1 MAETLQPAHREAAR
15 QDPALQGEARLAIAP
30 PREILI
36 VMLSALGDAVH
47 VLPVVNAL
55 KRHWPKSRITW
66 VIQPV
71 PHQLVAGH
79 DRVDEFVL
87 FRRRRGA
94 QAWRS
99 FTELARSL
107 GGRRYDLLLN
117 LQVYLKAGLI
127 TSMARADVKLGFDRR
142 RARDMNW
149 LFTTHRIPPRPVG
162 HVQDQ
167 YFEFIEH
174 LGIDPEPV
182 AWRLRPSAAER
193 AAQRTFFDALDRP
206 ACGLVVGTSRPE
218 KNWAAERYARLIEA
232 LEVDFGY
239 RCVLLGGPAAPE
251 RAAAERILRATRA
264 QPVDALADDV
274 RRLMWLLDGSSLVI
288 SPDTGPLHIARALDR
303 PLVGLYGY
311 TNPKRYGP
319 YRRPEGVVDGYARFA
334 GEEYVPSMKYR
345 PEGMGRITVEMVLA
359 AVERVR
365 R

>member
-1 MAETLQPAHREAAR
+1 MAERLLL
-15 QDPALQGEARLAIAP
+15 DPP

-55 KRHWPKSRITW
+55 KRQWPESRITW

-79 DRVDEFVL
+79 ENVDEFVL
-87 FRRRRGA
+87 FRRRRGR

-99 FTELARSL
+99 FTDISRDL
-107 GGRRYDLLLN
+107 GGRRFDLLIN

-127 TSMARADVKLGFDRR
+127 TSIARAKVKLGFDRR

-182 AWRLRPSAAER
+182 EWRIGISDAER
-193 AAQRTFFDALDRP
+193 EAQRAFFDGLDRP
-206 ACGLVVGTSRPE
+206 ACGLVVGTSKPA
-218 KNWAAERYARLIEA
+218 KNWAPERYARLVEA
-232 LEVDFGY
+232 LEVDFGL
-239 RCVLLGGPAAPE
+239 RCLLLGGPSAAE
-251 RAAAERILRATRA
+251 QAAAERILRETRGS
-264 QPVDALADDV
+264 PVDALADDI
-274 RRLMWLLDGSSLVI
+274 RRLVWLLDGSRLVV
-288 SPDTGPLHIARALDR
+288 SPDTGPLHVARALDR
-303 PLVGLYGY
+303 PVVGLYGY

-319 YRRPEGVVDGYARFA
+319 YRRPESVVDGYARYN
-334 GEEYVPSMKYR
+334 GEEYAPTMKYR
-345 PEGMGRITVEMVLA
+345 PDGMERITVEMVLA
-359 AVERVR
+359 GVERVLR
-365 R
+365 ATERGPRDAAGLDSRVR